1 MLMHALMAA
10 LSVFICFAGNYL
22 TGQSMMERPLVVGL
36 VTGILMGDMKTGILM
51 GAALEAVF
59 LGNVN
64 IGGVIAAEPVT
75 ATTLATTF
83 AIISHV
89 ETRRWVDFLRISEEI
104 IEKVKEQNDIVDVVS
119 DVVRLK
125 RAGRNFSGLCPF
137 HNEKSPSFS
146 VSPDKQIFKCFGCG
160 EAGNV
165 ISFVMKTKN
174 LNFVDAVKELADRAN
189 IIIPIEDGKQSESQ
203 KKKQVLYNINKQAAR
218 YYFSNLQNNKEAK
231 EYFLRRG
238 IKENILKS
246 FGLGYAKE
254 GWQNTINHLR
264 KQGFSNEAIEAAGLG
279 IKSSYIIRY

>member
-89 ETRRWVDFLRISEEI
+89 ETKAAITLAIPIGMLAAFVVMIWKNVLMNVFAPALDDAARENNQKKIVALHFGTWALYYLIIS
-104 IEKVKEQNDIVDVVS
+104 
-119 DVVRLK
+119 
-125 RAGRNFSGLCPF
+125 A
-137 HNEKSPSFS
+137 
-146 VSPDKQIFKCFGCG
+146 
-160 EAGNV
+160 
-165 ISFVMKTKN
+165 ISFLGVLLGSGPVNALVENIPAKLMNGLSAAGGLLPAVGFAMLMKLLWDNK
-174 LNFVDAVKELADRAN
+174 LAVFYLLGFILTAYLKLPAVAVAVVGVV
-189 IIIPIEDGKQSESQ
+189 ICVVTSQ
-203 KKKQVLYNINKQAAR
+203 RDLQI
-218 YYFSNLQNNKEAK
+218 SNLVLAGPKGSGQMTKEDEEEEFFA
-231 EYFLRRG
+231 
-238 IKENILKS
+238 
-246 FGLGYAKE
+246 
-254 GWQNTINHLR
+254 
-264 KQGFSNEAIEAAGLG
+264 
-279 IKSSYIIRY
+279 

>member
-89 ETRRWVDFLRISEEI
+89 ETKAAITLAIPIGMLAAFVVMFLKNVLMNVFAPALDDAARENNQKKIVALHYGTWVLYYLIIS
-104 IEKVKEQNDIVDVVS
+104 
-119 DVVRLK
+119 
-125 RAGRNFSGLCPF
+125 A
-137 HNEKSPSFS
+137 
-146 VSPDKQIFKCFGCG
+146 
-160 EAGNV
+160 
-165 ISFVMKTKN
+165 ISFLGVLLGSGPVNALVENIPAKLMNGLSAVGGLLPAVGFAMLMKLLWDNK
-174 LNFVDAVKELADRAN
+174 LAVFYLLGFILTAYLKLPAVAVAVVGVV
-189 IIIPIEDGKQSESQ
+189 ICVVTSQ
-203 KKKQVLYNINKQAAR
+203 RDLQI
-218 YYFSNLQNNKEAK
+218 SNLVLAGPKGSGQMTKEDEEEEFFA
-231 EYFLRRG
+231 
-238 IKENILKS
+238 
-246 FGLGYAKE
+246 
-254 GWQNTINHLR
+254 
-264 KQGFSNEAIEAAGLG
+264 
-279 IKSSYIIRY
+279 

>member
-89 ETRRWVDFLRISEEI
+89 ETKAAITLAIPIGMLAAFVVMFLKNVLMNVFAPALDDAARENNQKKIVALHYGTWVLYYLIIS
-104 IEKVKEQNDIVDVVS
+104 
-119 DVVRLK
+119 
-125 RAGRNFSGLCPF
+125 A
-137 HNEKSPSFS
+137 
-146 VSPDKQIFKCFGCG
+146 
-160 EAGNV
+160 
-165 ISFVMKTKN
+165 ISF
-174 LNFVDAVKELADRAN
+174 L
-189 IIIPIEDGKQSESQ
+189 G
-203 KKKQVLYNINKQAAR
+203 VLLGSGPVNA
-218 YYFSNLQNNKEAK
+218 LV
-231 EYFLRRG
+231 
-238 IKENILKS
+238 ENI
-246 FGLGYAKE
+246 Y
-254 GWQNTINHLR
+254 
-264 KQGFSNEAIEAAGLG
+264 
-279 IKSSYIIRY
+279 

>member
-89 ETRRWVDFLRISEEI
+89 ETKAAITLAIPIGMLAAFVVMFLKNVLMNVFAPALDDAARENNQKKIVALHYGTWVLYYLIIS
-104 IEKVKEQNDIVDVVS
+104 
-119 DVVRLK
+119 
-125 RAGRNFSGLCPF
+125 A
-137 HNEKSPSFS
+137 
-146 VSPDKQIFKCFGCG
+146 
-160 EAGNV
+160 
-165 ISFVMKTKN
+165 ISFLGVLLGSGPVNALVENIPAKLMYGLSAAGGLLPAVGFAMLMKLLWDNK
-174 LNFVDAVKELADRAN
+174 LAVFYLLGFILTAYLKLPAVAVAVVGVV
-189 IIIPIEDGKQSESQ
+189 ICVVTSQ
-203 KKKQVLYNINKQAAR
+203 RDLQI
-218 YYFSNLQNNKEAK
+218 SNLVLAGPKGSGQMTKEDEEEEFFA
-231 EYFLRRG
+231 
-238 IKENILKS
+238 
-246 FGLGYAKE
+246 
-254 GWQNTINHLR
+254 
-264 KQGFSNEAIEAAGLG
+264 
-279 IKSSYIIRY
+279 

>member
-89 ETRRWVDFLRISEEI
+89 ETKAAITLAIPIGMLAAFVVMFLKNVLMNVFAPALDNAARENDQKKIVALHYGTWVLYYLIIS
-104 IEKVKEQNDIVDVVS
+104 
-119 DVVRLK
+119 
-125 RAGRNFSGLCPF
+125 A
-137 HNEKSPSFS
+137 
-146 VSPDKQIFKCFGCG
+146 
-160 EAGNV
+160 
-165 ISFVMKTKN
+165 ISFLGVLLGSGPVNALVENIPARLMNGLSAAGGLLPAVGFAMLMKLLWDNK
-174 LNFVDAVKELADRAN
+174 LAVFYLLGFILTAYLKLPAVAVAVLGVV
-189 IIIPIEDGKQSESQ
+189 ICVVTSQ
-203 KKKQVLYNINKQAAR
+203 RDLQI
-218 YYFSNLQNNKEAK
+218 SNLVLAGPKGSSGPMTKEDEEEEFFA
-231 EYFLRRG
+231 
-238 IKENILKS
+238 
-246 FGLGYAKE
+246 
-254 GWQNTINHLR
+254 
-264 KQGFSNEAIEAAGLG
+264 
-279 IKSSYIIRY
+279 

>member
-89 ETRRWVDFLRISEEI
+89 ETKAAITLAIPIGMLAAFVVMFLKNVLMNVFAPALDDAARENNQKKIVALHYGTWALYYLIIS
-104 IEKVKEQNDIVDVVS
+104 
-119 DVVRLK
+119 
-125 RAGRNFSGLCPF
+125 A
-137 HNEKSPSFS
+137 
-146 VSPDKQIFKCFGCG
+146 
-160 EAGNV
+160 
-165 ISFVMKTKN
+165 ISFLGVLLGSGPVNALVENTPAKLMNGLSAAGGLLPAVGFAMLMKLLWDNK
-174 LNFVDAVKELADRAN
+174 LAVFYLLGFILTAYLKLPAVAVAVVGVV
-189 IIIPIEDGKQSESQ
+189 ICVVTSQ
-203 KKKQVLYNINKQAAR
+203 RDLQI
-218 YYFSNLQNNKEAK
+218 SNLVLAGPKGSGQMTKEDEEEEFFA
-231 EYFLRRG
+231 
-238 IKENILKS
+238 
-246 FGLGYAKE
+246 
-254 GWQNTINHLR
+254 
-264 KQGFSNEAIEAAGLG
+264 
-279 IKSSYIIRY
+279 

>member
-89 ETRRWVDFLRISEEI
+89 ETKAAITLAIPIGMLAAFVVMFLKNVLMNVFAPALDNAARENNQKKIVALHYGTWVLYYLIIS
-104 IEKVKEQNDIVDVVS
+104 
-119 DVVRLK
+119 
-125 RAGRNFSGLCPF
+125 A
-137 HNEKSPSFS
+137 
-146 VSPDKQIFKCFGCG
+146 
-160 EAGNV
+160 
-165 ISFVMKTKN
+165 ISFLGVLLGSGPVNALVENIPAKLMNGLSAAGGLLPAVGFAMLMKLLWDNK
-174 LNFVDAVKELADRAN
+174 LAVFYLLGFILTAYLKLPAVAVAVVGVV
-189 IIIPIEDGKQSESQ
+189 ICVVTSQ
-203 KKKQVLYNINKQAAR
+203 RDLQI
-218 YYFSNLQNNKEAK
+218 SNLVFAGPKGSGQMTKEDEEEDFFA
-231 EYFLRRG
+231 
-238 IKENILKS
+238 
-246 FGLGYAKE
+246 
-254 GWQNTINHLR
+254 
-264 KQGFSNEAIEAAGLG
+264 
-279 IKSSYIIRY
+279 

>member
-89 ETRRWVDFLRISEEI
+89 ETKAAITLAIPIGMLAAFVVMFLKNVLMNVFAPALDDAARENNQKKIVALHYGTWVLYYLIIS
-104 IEKVKEQNDIVDVVS
+104 
-119 DVVRLK
+119 
-125 RAGRNFSGLCPF
+125 A
-137 HNEKSPSFS
+137 
-146 VSPDKQIFKCFGCG
+146 
-160 EAGNV
+160 
-165 ISFVMKTKN
+165 ISFLGVLLGSGPVNDLVENIPAKLMNGLSAAGGLLPAVGFAMLMKLLWDNK
-174 LNFVDAVKELADRAN
+174 LAVFYLLGFILTAYLKLPAVAVAVVGVV
-189 IIIPIEDGKQSESQ
+189 ICVVTSQ
-203 KKKQVLYNINKQAAR
+203 RDLQI
-218 YYFSNLQNNKEAK
+218 SNLVLAGPKGSGQMTKEDEEEEFFA
-231 EYFLRRG
+231 
-238 IKENILKS
+238 
-246 FGLGYAKE
+246 
-254 GWQNTINHLR
+254 
-264 KQGFSNEAIEAAGLG
+264 
-279 IKSSYIIRY
+279 

>member
-89 ETRRWVDFLRISEEI
+89 ETKAAITLAIPIGMLAAFVVMFLKNVLMNVFAPALDDAARENNQKKIVALHYGTWALYYLIISAISFLGVLLGSGPVNALVENI
-104 IEKVKEQNDIVDVVS
+104 PAKLMNGLSAAGGLLPAVGFAMLMKLLWDNKLAVFYLLGFILTAYLKLPAVAVA
-119 DVVRLK
+119 VVRVVICVVTSQRDL
-125 RAGRNFSGLCPF
+125 
-137 HNEKSPSFS
+137 
-146 VSPDKQIFKCFGCG
+146 QI
-160 EAGNV
+160 
-165 ISFVMKTKN
+165 
-174 LNFVDAVKELADRAN
+174 
-189 IIIPIEDGKQSESQ
+189 
-203 KKKQVLYNINKQAAR
+203 
-218 YYFSNLQNNKEAK
+218 SNLVLAGPKGSGQMTKEDEEEEFFA
-231 EYFLRRG
+231 
-238 IKENILKS
+238 
-246 FGLGYAKE
+246 
-254 GWQNTINHLR
+254 
-264 KQGFSNEAIEAAGLG
+264 
-279 IKSSYIIRY
+279 

>member
-89 ETRRWVDFLRISEEI
+89 ETKAAITLDIPIGMLAAFVVMFLKNVLMNVFAPALDDAARENNQKKIVALHYGTWALYYLIIS
-104 IEKVKEQNDIVDVVS
+104 
-119 DVVRLK
+119 
-125 RAGRNFSGLCPF
+125 A
-137 HNEKSPSFS
+137 
-146 VSPDKQIFKCFGCG
+146 
-160 EAGNV
+160 
-165 ISFVMKTKN
+165 ISFLGVLLGSGPVNALVENIPAKLMNGLSAAGGLLPAVGFAMLMKLLWDNK
-174 LNFVDAVKELADRAN
+174 LAVFYLLGFILTAYLKLPAVAVAVVGVV
-189 IIIPIEDGKQSESQ
+189 ICVVTSQ
-203 KKKQVLYNINKQAAR
+203 RDLQI
-218 YYFSNLQNNKEAK
+218 SNLVLAGPKGSGQMTKEDDEEEFFA
-231 EYFLRRG
+231 
-238 IKENILKS
+238 
-246 FGLGYAKE
+246 
-254 GWQNTINHLR
+254 
-264 KQGFSNEAIEAAGLG
+264 
-279 IKSSYIIRY
+279 

>member
-89 ETRRWVDFLRISEEI
+89 ETKAAITLAIPIGMLAAFVVMFLKNVLMNVFAPALDDAARENNQKKIVALHYGTWVLYYLIIS
-104 IEKVKEQNDIVDVVS
+104 
-119 DVVRLK
+119 
-125 RAGRNFSGLCPF
+125 A
-137 HNEKSPSFS
+137 
-146 VSPDKQIFKCFGCG
+146 
-160 EAGNV
+160 
-165 ISFVMKTKN
+165 ISFLGVLLGSGPVNALVENIPAKLMNGLSAAGGLLPAVGFAMLMKLLWDNK
-174 LNFVDAVKELADRAN
+174 LAVFYLLGFILTAYLKLPAVAVAVVGVV
-189 IIIPIEDGKQSESQ
+189 ICVVTSQ
-203 KKKQVLYNINKQAAR
+203 IDLQI
-218 YYFSNLQNNKEAK
+218 SNLVLAGPKGSGQMTKEDEEEEFFA
-231 EYFLRRG
+231 
-238 IKENILKS
+238 
-246 FGLGYAKE
+246 
-254 GWQNTINHLR
+254 
-264 KQGFSNEAIEAAGLG
+264 
-279 IKSSYIIRY
+279 